1 MVYEVKELGVFKLH
15 DTVKIPEY
23 ATESSA
29 CFDLCAYLPN
39 GAVIDFFEPTN
50 KKNTMTVSE
59 ERLVLLPNYRYMV
72 PTGLIFN
79 IPTTYHIKVHPRSGQ
94 ALKQGLITVNNTGI
108 IDEDYVE
115 ECKCLMINVSGIN
128 ISIKNGERIA
138 QAEVC
143 KVEPICI
150 NITEER
156 PTQKTDRDGG
166 FGSTGQ

>member
-1 MVYEVKELGVFKLH
+1 MNYEVQELGVFKLY
-15 DTVKIPEY
+15 DDVKTPEY
-23 ATESSA
+23 ATKSSA

-39 GAVIDFFEPTN
+39 GTVIDFFEPNN
-50 KKNTMTVSE
+50 KKNTMTITE
-59 ERLVLLPNYRYMV
+59 ERLVLLPNYRYMI
-72 PTGLIFN
+72 PTGLIFS
-79 IPTTYHIKVHPRSGQ
+79 IPTTFHIKVHPRSGQ

-143 KVEPICI
+143 KVEPIWI
-150 NITEER
+150 NSIDTR
-156 PTQKTDRDGG
+156 PEQKTDRDGG
-166 FGSTGQ
+166 FGSTGK

>member
-29 CFDLCAYLPN
+29 CFDLCAYLTN
-39 GAVIDFFEPTN
+39 GIVIDFFEPNN
-50 KKNTMTVSE
+50 KKNELVVTDS
-59 ERLVLLPNYRYMV
+59 RLVMIPNYRYMI
-72 PTGLIFN
+72 PTGLIFD
-79 IPTTYHIKVHPRSGQ
+79 IPHGYHIKVHPRSGQ
-94 ALKQGLITVNNTGI
+94 SIKQGLITVNNTGI

-115 ECKCLMINVSGIN
+115 ECKCLMINTSGIN

-156 PTQKTDRDGG
+156 PTQKTNRDGG